1 VFLKGY
7 MIIRYFASW
16 QKRQKYNWRIIANW
30 AFQSSVPISKENK
43 AAGIIAD
50 THTNL
55 IRFWT

>member
-1 VFLKGY
+1 

-16 QKRQKYNWRIIANW
+16 QKRQKYNWRIIDNW

-43 AAGIIAD
+43 AAGIIVD
-50 THTNL
+50 TNTNL